1 MSVLGSGSNRF
12 QLHDR
17 SVWASGQNARTGVKR
32 FKKVPLVTWSKK
44 AAAIVKH
51 RWHAVQHRPT
61 CERVI
66 WMTPWYWGKTSQ
78 LRDWL
83 DFAIVS
89 VFTNNRTI
97 IESYGGQYS
106 SWCKDGNWMT
116 CYFEPFHGTQCDGV
130 PRQGPQV
137 EDIRQ
142 FGGDRN
148 FIQAND
154 YCASNT
160 MEIHEAFP
168 NAMWDKLVAKKH
180 IVYHDPD
187 TNAPMDRDAIND
199 LKQKNALLYYSVS
212 LSSLKSIIAKH
223 ILIPKKHIQQK
234 ADALTQGI
242 SNGKPVIAV
251 HMRRTDKKTDHGS
264 TMSLE
269 FSDRFVFKAIGMI
282 CKQFFPPNATK
293 THENC
298 IEQLP
303 SGINV
308 LALSDDATA
317 IVDLKRHL
325 GHKFNVRTLSNIS
338 KLLHSDEER
347 QEYNRRG
354 HKFFTG
360 TSERTFEYSASVF
373 VDIVAASRADMLIGM
388 GGSGVSQL
396 IAQRIGGRER
406 ADGNALSLWEEDL
419 EHDLPLNRMEISIG
433 EGLELGHCGS
443 MCIVFFHICMVVC
456 MLTC

>member
-1 MSVLGSGSNRF
+1 MNPTNQARSRGLLAIPFLITLTTNGLSRKMNHY

-17 SVWASGQNARTGVKR
+17 SVWASGQTAHKYLKR

-51 RWHAVQHRPT
+51 RWHAVQHRAT

-97 IESYGGQYS
+97 IEGYGGQYS
-106 SWCKDGNWMT
+106 SWCEQGNWLT
-116 CYFEPFHGTQCDGV
+116 CYFEPFHGTQCNGV

-137 EDIRQ
+137 KNIRQ

-148 FIQAND
+148 FIQANS
-154 YCASNT
+154 YCGSNT
-160 MEIHEAFP
+160 MEIHQAFP
-168 NAMWDKLVAKKH
+168 NAMWDQLVAKKH

-187 TNAPMDRDAIND
+187 THVPMDRDAIND
-199 LKQKNALLYYSVS
+199 FKQKNALLYYSVS
-212 LSSLKSIIAKH
+212 LSSLKSIMAKH
-223 ILIPKKHIQQK
+223 ILIPNKHIQQK

-242 SNGKPVIAV
+242 SNDNPVIAV
-251 HMRRTDKKTDHGS
+251 HMRRTDKHTDGGS
-264 TMSLE
+264 VRNLE
-269 FSDRFVFKAIGMI
+269 FSDRFVLKAIGMI
-282 CKQFFPPNATK
+282 CEQFFPPSATK
-293 THENC
+293 TNENC

-308 LALSDDATA
+308 LALSDDTTA
-317 IVDLKRHL
+317 IVGLQRHL

-347 QEYNRRG
+347 QEYSRIG
-354 HKFFTG
+354 HKFFG
-360 TSERTFEYSASVF
+360 GANARTYEYHASVF
-373 VDIVAASRADMLIGM
+373 VDVVAASRADMLIGV

-396 IAQRIGGRER
+396 IAQRIGGENG
-406 ADGNALSLWEEDL
+406 ADGNALSLWQEDL
-419 EHDLPLNRMEISIG
+419 AHDDVKSSGIKSSIG
-433 EGLELGHCGS
+433 EG
-443 MCIVFFHICMVVC
+443 
-456 MLTC
+456 